1 MAIERKPPKRKS
13 SRPAVGDVRRQRVA
27 KKKMIA
33 RGKQGIS
40 PEILAKTAIGL
51 TKMARNF
58 SRAELFQKANQVN
71 RRMAVKNS
79 LDRMGVL
86 GSAKRQRIHAITE
99 TLVKR
104 LAAVGTRP
112 TWFKDVIVVEQV
124 GLLKAEFGSTAKA
137 DKFVS
142 AFLKTTAEM
151 REMSGKA

>member
-1 MAIERKPPKRKS
+1 MAIERKFPARKT
-13 SRPAVGDVRRQRVA
+13 SRPGIENFRRQRAA

-40 PEILAKTAIGL
+40 QEILARTAVGL

-58 SRAELFQKANQVN
+58 SRADLFQKANQVN

-86 GSAKRQRIHAITE
+86 DSEKRQRIHKITE

-124 GLLKAEFGSTAKA
+124 GLLKTEFGSRSKA

-142 AFLKTTAEM
+142 SFLKASAEM
-151 REMSGKA
+151 RKMTGQE